1 ISIDDI
7 AQALLKRNLILTALE
22 FYTEIQEKGKDQ
34 TRLRNY
40 FSNPSN
46 FEQQITT
53 KDSSGSGGL
62 LTLTERT
69 ASCSTF
75 DSLDLA
81 RFSDDGAQIVDE
93 KVAVLEFEL
102 RKAKDT
108 IKSLRANLTQTAEQE
123 AACLHNNVEK
133 PTNGGT
139 QTLGKSDTTDTIK
152 PLELRAINHLVNE
165 YLLNQGYRLSSIT
178 FADENDDQDFED
190 WHDVGLNTSKPPDL
204 LHLYRDYDN
213 HVIPKRTSCD
223 VYTMTEEIL
232 DEDFTEEPILY
243 ISLEKNEENTRI
255 MESLQSDLLR
265 LQEENTHL
273 LAEIEKVKQECVK
286 AVEEIETKQKVIP
299 VTVDIVNPLVSSI
312 PTTEE
317 QHTLTN
323 NNHEQM
329 NYNQNSQY
337 DASVTMDLILTKSSL
352 TLLKTHH
359 TLSYNHGKTCGL
371 KTGVIKHKIQMPIT
385 FWEALVSKTQ
395 SNIEES
401 WLKHEVM
408 NICRTPSELVDLLS
422 RCLPHIVPTVLLAK
436 RDQLVPLLL
445 GAASL
450 HSDPSV
456 RNQLLHLLFNLIK
469 KPDPTQRQMILYG
482 CKAYAKHVGVQR
494 SEEELLPQFW
504 EQIGHNFA
512 ERRQL
517 VAEACG
523 AIAPFLRPE
532 MRGSLL
538 MSILQQMQQEER
550 LCDVRCSVVR
560 SLAIIN
566 AFLDDEDKHK
576 QSFQMLHKFLN
587 DKEPDVVD
595 ATYSTYLPSY
605 AMLAIHRGTLHTQ
618 LCTTLLD
625 DLEAC
630 VSNQS
635 FKSPPSDCH
644 REVTPLV
651 LSISF
656 LFAATLL
663 QQQDVK
669 DVQLSEVQDS
679 RIPSFTQ
686 HLVEPSMII
695 GDKLN
700 TLISSFDQQTTYGG
714 GNDVITWI
722 INQFCPRLLKILQ
735 MMTTVNMEI
744 VCSLTNLTQT
754 FCSLFGSNFTNNVVK
769 PKFEKVMEED
779 ITTLNTALLPAYA
792 AGVILCCSENE
803 KDLSVRCI
811 IVSYSQNKMTSQ
823 QLKFSNLNACKGSF
837 VLVTMSMPANHDVIM
852 QVLWSSVMHE
862 SAEVRESAAS
872 LLAVMTSSEIE
883 TRVLS
888 TRVVPALITLSTDTD
903 VNVRIA
909 TIHAFSSIVE
919 LPSAP
924 LELIERVIVQMTE
937 LVSANVESD
946 LASMDG
952 TLLGMHK
959 VRMLIVSSSTKV
971 AATAHPKFRD
981 EFILPH
987 LVAIA
992 ASNNQHTDSSKRSEI
1007 ATLLLEAYTTLSCC
1021 FIASNLLQGSFLPGL
1036 KCLLTDME
1044 ALHKDRTGVVSSLI
1058 SEVEQKLER
1067 GSVTSAKKAFNQA
1080 VTIGAEDARKK
1091 ILNTWGQLKAK
1102 GPPSPVF
1109 HWKK

>member
-1 ISIDDI
+1 MSNPFLDDSSESLETHNVETANEISIDDI

-53 KDSSGSGGL
+53 KDSS
-62 LTLTERT
+62 ERT

-232 DEDFTEEPILY
+232 DEDFTEE

-337 DASVTMDLILTKSSL
+337 DASVTMDLS
-352 TLLKTHH
+352 H
-359 TLSYNHGKTCGL
+359 TVPS
-371 KTGVIKHKIQMPIT
+371 QMPIT

-635 FKSPPSDCH
+635 PPSDCH

-792 AGVILCCSENE
+792 AGVILPDAKEELNE
-803 KDLSVRCI
+803 FLLNSTISLSQAKLSLCGMQVALTLLR
-811 IVSYSQNKMTSQ
+811 
-823 QLKFSNLNACKGSF
+823 
-837 VLVTMSMPANHDVIM
+837 SMPANHDVIM

-1067 GSVTSAKKAFNQA
+1067 GSVTSDTSPQLTHRTSIGNPLSGAVHLSQA

>member
-1 ISIDDI
+1 MSNPFLDDSSESLETHNVETANEISIDDI

-53 KDSSGSGGL
+53 KDSSGS
-62 LTLTERT
+62 ERT

-232 DEDFTEEPILY
+232 DEDFTEE

-337 DASVTMDLILTKSSL
+337 DASVTMDLS
-352 TLLKTHH
+352 H
-359 TLSYNHGKTCGL
+359 TVPS
-371 KTGVIKHKIQMPIT
+371 QMPIT

-635 FKSPPSDCH
+635 PPSDCH

-792 AGVILCCSENE
+792 AGVILPDAKEELNE
-803 KDLSVRCI
+803 FLLNSTISLSQAKLSLCGMQVALTLLR
-811 IVSYSQNKMTSQ
+811 
-823 QLKFSNLNACKGSF
+823 
-837 VLVTMSMPANHDVIM
+837 SMPANHDVIM

-1067 GSVTSAKKAFNQA
+1067 GSVTSDTSVEA
-1080 VTIGAEDARKK
+1080 
-1091 ILNTWGQLKAK
+1091 LKRDQSSK
-1102 GPPSPVF
+1102 SRLF
-1109 HWKK
+1109 QRLF

>member
-1 ISIDDI
+1 MSNPFLDDSSESLETHNVETANEISIDDI

-53 KDSSGSGGL
+53 KDSSGS
-62 LTLTERT
+62 ERT

-232 DEDFTEEPILY
+232 DEDFTEE

-337 DASVTMDLILTKSSL
+337 DASVTMDLS
-352 TLLKTHH
+352 H
-359 TLSYNHGKTCGL
+359 TVPS
-371 KTGVIKHKIQMPIT
+371 QMPIT

-635 FKSPPSDCH
+635 PPSDCH

-792 AGVILCCSENE
+792 AGVILPDAKEELNE
-803 KDLSVRCI
+803 FLLNSTISLSQAKLSLCGMQVALTLLR
-811 IVSYSQNKMTSQ
+811 
-823 QLKFSNLNACKGSF
+823 
-837 VLVTMSMPANHDVIM
+837 SMPANHDVIM

-1067 GSVTSAKKAFNQA
+1067 GSVTSDTSPQLTHRTSIGNPLSGAVHLSQA

>member
-1 ISIDDI
+1 MSNPFLDDLETSDNLETHNVETANEISIDDI

-53 KDSSGSGGL
+53 KDTSGS
-62 LTLTERT
+62 ERT

-93 KVAVLEFEL
+93 RVAVLEFEL

-139 QTLGKSDTTDTIK
+139 QILGKSDSTDTIK
-152 PLELRAINHLVNE
+152 PLELRAINYLVNE

-213 HVIPKRTSCD
+213 HVIPKHISCD

-232 DEDFTEEPILY
+232 NEDFTEKIP
-243 ISLEKNEENTRI
+243 SEKNEENTRI
-255 MESLQSDLLR
+255 IETLQSDLLR
-265 LQEENTHL
+265 LQEENTDL
-273 LAEIEKVKQECVK
+273 LAEIEKVKQECIK
-286 AVEEIETKQKVIP
+286 AVEEIQTKQKEIP
-299 VTVDIVNPLVSSI
+299 VTVDIINPLASSI
-312 PTTEE
+312 PITDE
-317 QHTLTN
+317 QHTSTN

-337 DASVTMDLILTKSSL
+337 DASVIIDSS
-352 TLLKTHH
+352 H
-359 TLSYNHGKTCGL
+359 TVPS
-371 KTGVIKHKIQMPIT
+371 QMPIT
-385 FWEALVSKTQ
+385 FWEALVSETQ

-401 WLKHEVM
+401 WLKQEVM

-504 EQIGHNFA
+504 EQIGHKFA

-523 AIAPFLRPE
+523 AIAAFLRPE

-560 SLAIIN
+560 SLALIN

-587 DKEPDVVD
+587 DKEPEVVD

-618 LCTTLLD
+618 LFTALLD
-625 DLEAC
+625 DLEAS
-630 VSNQS
+630 VSNQ
-635 FKSPPSDCH
+635 SPPSDCH

-651 LSISF
+651 LSISY

-663 QQQDVK
+663 QYQDEK
-669 DVQLSEVQDS
+669 DVELSEVPDS
-679 RIPSFTQ
+679 RIPSFKQ
-686 HLVEPSMII
+686 HLVEPSMVV
-695 GDKLN
+695 GDQLNKLVA
-700 TLISSFDQQTTYGG
+700 SFDQQTNYGD
-714 GNDVITWI
+714 GNDVLTWI

-735 MMTTVNMEI
+735 MTTTVNMDV
-744 VCSLTNLTQT
+744 VCSLTHLTQT
-754 FCSLFGSNFTNNVVK
+754 FCSMFGPNFTNNVVK
-769 PKFEKVMEED
+769 PKFQKVMEED
-779 ITTLNTALLPAYA
+779 MTTLNTALLPAYT
-792 AGVILCCSENE
+792 AGVILPDAKEELNE
-803 KDLSVRCI
+803 FLLNSTISLSQAKLSLCGMQVALTLLR
-811 IVSYSQNKMTSQ
+811 
-823 QLKFSNLNACKGSF
+823 
-837 VLVTMSMPANHDVIM
+837 SMPANHDVIM

-903 VNVRIA
+903 VNVRIT

-937 LVSANVESD
+937 LVSSHVESD

-1007 ATLLLEAYTTLSCC
+1007 ATSLLEAYTTLSCC

-1067 GSVTSAKKAFNQA
+1067 GSITSDTSPQLTHRTSIGNPLSGAVHLSQA

>member
-1 ISIDDI
+1 
-7 AQALLKRNLILTALE
+7 ALE

-53 KDSSGSGGL
+53 KDSSGSVNNPPATL
-62 LTLTERT
+62 SAKVNNQPLTTITTNPCPLKRT

-108 IKSLRANLTQTAEQE
+108 IKSLRANLTQTAEHI
-123 AACLHNNVEK
+123 L

-243 ISLEKNEENTRI
+243 AIDFEISLEKNEENTRI

-273 LAEIEKVKQECVK
+273 LTEIEECVK

-337 DASVTMDLILTKSSL
+337 DASVTMDSS
-352 TLLKTHH
+352 H
-359 TLSYNHGKTCGL
+359 TVPRLSENLVFLDSPLFVRVSIYQYL
-371 KTGVIKHKIQMPIT
+371 SQMPIT

-504 EQIGHNFA
+504 EQIGHKFA

-560 SLAIIN
+560 SLALIN

-754 FCSLFGSNFTNNVVK
+754 FCSLFGSNFTNNVV
-769 PKFEKVMEED
+769 
-779 ITTLNTALLPAYA
+779 
-792 AGVILCCSENE
+792 
-803 KDLSVRCI
+803 
-811 IVSYSQNKMTSQ
+811 
-823 QLKFSNLNACKGSF
+823 
-837 VLVTMSMPANHDVIM
+837 
-852 QVLWSSVMHE
+852 
-862 SAEVRESAAS
+862 
-872 LLAVMTSSEIE
+872 
-883 TRVLS
+883 
-888 TRVVPALITLSTDTD
+888 
-903 VNVRIA
+903 
-909 TIHAFSSIVE
+909 
-919 LPSAP
+919 
-924 LELIERVIVQMTE
+924 
-937 LVSANVESD
+937 
-946 LASMDG
+946 
-952 TLLGMHK
+952 
-959 VRMLIVSSSTKV
+959 
-971 AATAHPKFRD
+971 
-981 EFILPH
+981 
-987 LVAIA
+987 
-992 ASNNQHTDSSKRSEI
+992 
-1007 ATLLLEAYTTLSCC
+1007 
-1021 FIASNLLQGSFLPGL
+1021 
-1036 KCLLTDME
+1036 
-1044 ALHKDRTGVVSSLI
+1044 
-1058 SEVEQKLER
+1058 
-1067 GSVTSAKKAFNQA
+1067 
-1080 VTIGAEDARKK
+1080 
-1091 ILNTWGQLKAK
+1091 
-1102 GPPSPVF
+1102 
-1109 HWKK
+1109 